1 MLRDNLRPM
10 AFDLTDL
17 RLFTNVV
24 EAGTIT
30 AGAAASCITLASASE
45 RIRGM
50 EAALGVPLLL
60 RDRRGVSPTAA
71 GRTLLCHAVILL
83 QQVDRMQGELGDHA
97 SGLRG
102 HVRLMCNS
110 AALSNWLPDRLAGF
124 LREHAGL
131 SVDLDERSSQEIA
144 DAVRHQIC
152 DIGVL
157 ADSVDTTGL
166 QTFVLGADPLVLVVP
181 RGHAWA
187 RRGRVGFG
195 EVLEQELIGL
205 SAGSAL
211 DDHLAGHARR
221 VGRRLHYRIR
231 LRSFEAVCR
240 MVGQGVGLGVV
251 PRSVVQQCGRSA
263 GVTAVAMA
271 DAWAQRSLLVCV
283 RELDALPAHARVLV
297 AHVLGNQRVHVNETR
312 LQAET

>member
-1 MLRDNLRPM
+1 M

-17 RLFTNVV
+17 RLFANVV

-50 EAALGVPLLL
+50 EAVLGIALLL
-60 RDRRGVSPTAA
+60 RDRRGVSPTPA
-71 GRTLLCHAVILL
+71 GRTLLGHAVLVL
-83 QQVDRMQGELGDHA
+83 QQVERMQGELGDHA

-102 HVRLMCNS
+102 HVRVMCNS
-110 AALSNWLPDRLAGF
+110 AALSDWLPDRLAGF
-124 LREHAGL
+124 LREHPGM
-131 SVDLDERSSQEIA
+131 SVDLEERSSQAIA
-144 DAVRHQIC
+144 DALRNSVC

-166 QTFVLGADPLVLVVP
+166 QVFVLGGDPLVLVVP
-181 RGHAWA
+181 RGHAEA
-187 RRGRVGFG
+187 RRGRIGFA
-195 EVLEQELIGL
+195 EVLAHELVGL

-211 DDHLAGHARR
+211 DEHLAGHARR
-221 VGRRLHYRIR
+221 MGMRPRYRIR

-251 PRSVVQQCGRSA
+251 PRSGARRCARAA
-263 GVTAVAMA
+263 GVTAVPLG
-271 DAWAQRSLLVCV
+271 DAWALRSLLVCV
-283 RELDALPAHARVLV
+283 RDLEALPAPARRLVARVLG
-297 AHVLGNQRVHVNETR
+297 APG
-312 LQAET
+312 

>member
-1 MLRDNLRPM
+1 M

-17 RLFTNVV
+17 RLFANVL

-30 AGAAASCITLASASE
+30 GGAAASCITLASASE

-50 EAALGVPLLL
+50 EAVLGLPLLL
-60 RDRRGVSPTAA
+60 RDRRGVSATAA
-71 GRTLLCHAVILL
+71 GSTLLSHAVIVL
-83 QQVDRMQGELGDHA
+83 QQVERMQGELGDHA
-97 SGLRG
+97 AGLRG

-110 AALSNWLPDRLAGF
+110 AALSDWLPDRLAGF
-124 LREHAGL
+124 LRDHPGL
-131 SVDLDERSSQEIA
+131 SVDLDERPSHEIA
-144 DAVRHQIC
+144 DALRHRLC

-181 RGHAWA
+181 RGHVWA
-187 RRGRVGFG
+187 RRGSIGFA
-195 EVLEQELIGL
+195 EVIAEELVGL

-221 VGRRLHYRIR
+221 LGRRPRYRIR

-251 PRSVVQQCGRSA
+251 PRSVARRCARSA
-263 GVTAVAMA
+263 GVTAVTIA
-271 DAWAQRSLLVCV
+271 DTWALRSLLVCV
-283 RELDALPAHARVLV
+283 RELDALPAHTRALVARVLEIRPDD
-297 AHVLGNQRVHVNETR
+297 APAR
-312 LQAET
+312 LPPPC

>member
-1 MLRDNLRPM
+1 M

-17 RLFTNVV
+17 RLFANVL

-30 AGAAASCITLASASE
+30 GGAAASCITLASASE

-50 EAALGVPLLL
+50 EAVLGLPLLL
-60 RDRRGVSPTAA
+60 RDRRGVSATAA
-71 GRTLLCHAVILL
+71 GRTLLSHAVIVL

-97 SGLRG
+97 AGLRG

-110 AALSNWLPDRLAGF
+110 AALSDWLPDRLAGF
-124 LREHAGL
+124 LRDHPGL
-131 SVDLDERSSQEIA
+131 SVDLDERPSHDIA
-144 DAVRHQIC
+144 DALRHQLC

-181 RGHAWA
+181 RGHAWT
-187 RRGRVGFG
+187 RRGSIGFA
-195 EVLEQELIGL
+195 EVIAEELVGL

-221 VGRRLHYRIR
+221 LGRRPRYRIR

-240 MVGQGVGLGVV
+240 MVGQGVGPGVV
-251 PRSVVQQCGRSA
+251 PRSVVQRCGRSA
-263 GVTAVAMA
+263 GVTAVAIA
-271 DAWAQRSLLVCV
+271 DTWALRSLMVCV
-283 RELDALPAHARVLV
+283 RELDALPAHARALV
-297 AHVLGNQRVHVNETR
+297 ARVLEIGPDDVPAR
-312 LQAET
+312 LSPPS

>member
-1 MLRDNLRPM
+1 MP
-10 AFDLTDL
+10 FDLTDL
-17 RLFTNVV
+17 RLFANVV

-50 EAALGVPLLL
+50 EAVLGLPLLL

-71 GRTLLCHAVILL
+71 GRTLLSHAVILL
-83 QQVDRMQGELGDHA
+83 QQVERMQGELGDHSA
-97 SGLRG
+97 GLRG

-110 AALSNWLPDRLAGF
+110 AALCDWLPDRLAAF
-124 LREHAGL
+124 LRDHPGL
-131 SVDLDERSSQEIA
+131 SVDLDERPSHEIA
-144 DAVRHQIC
+144 DAVRNQLC

-166 QTFVLGADPLVLVVP
+166 QTFVLAADPLVLAVP
-181 RGHAWA
+181 RGHVWA
-187 RRGRVGFG
+187 QRSRIGFAELLG
-195 EVLEQELIGL
+195 EALVGL

-221 VGRRLHYRIR
+221 LGRRPAYRIR

-240 MVGQGVGLGVV
+240 MVGQGVGLAVV
-251 PRSVVQQCGRSA
+251 PRSVVRRCGRSA
-263 GVTAVAMA
+263 GVTAVPIT
-271 DAWAQRSLLVCV
+271 DAWALRSLMACV
-283 RELDALPAHARVLV
+283 RELDTLPAHARAL
-297 AHVLGNQRVHVNETR
+297 LGRVMEGSAR
-312 LQAET
+312 GAA

>member
-1 MLRDNLRPM
+1 MP
-10 AFDLTDL
+10 FDLTDL

-50 EAALGVPLLL
+50 EAMLGVPLLL
-60 RDRRGVSPTAA
+60 RERRGIVPTPA
-71 GRTLLCHAVILL
+71 GRTLMGHAVVVL
-83 QQVDRMQGELGDHA
+83 QQIDRMQGELGDHA

-110 AALSNWLPDRLAGF
+110 AALSHWLPDRLATF
-124 LREHAGL
+124 LRDHPGM
-131 SVDLDERSSQEIA
+131 SVDLDERPSQEIA
-144 DAVRHQIC
+144 DALRSNVC

-157 ADSVDTTGL
+157 ADSVDVAGL
-166 QTFVLGADPLVLVVP
+166 QAFALAKDPLVVVAP
-181 RGHAWA
+181 RSHPVAQRTRLRYA
-187 RRGRVGFG
+187 
-195 EVLEQELIGL
+195 EVLDHELVGL

-211 DDHLAGHARR
+211 DQHLAGHARR
-221 VGRRLHYRIR
+221 LGVRPRYRIR

-251 PRSVVQQCGRSA
+251 PRSVARQCA
-263 GVTAVAMA
+263 
-271 DAWAQRSLLVCV
+271 RSLGLKTIGIGEPWAARSLVVCV
-283 RELDALPAHARVLV
+283 RELEALPLHARHLLASVLP
-297 AHVLGNQRVHVNETR
+297 ASGDAGLTAQR
-312 LQAET
+312 